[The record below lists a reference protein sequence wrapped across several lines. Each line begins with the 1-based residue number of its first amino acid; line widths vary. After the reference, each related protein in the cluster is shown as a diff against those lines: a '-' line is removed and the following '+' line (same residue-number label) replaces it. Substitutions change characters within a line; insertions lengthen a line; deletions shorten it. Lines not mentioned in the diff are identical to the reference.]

1 MLTLFARFAPM
12 LAAEAAA
19 TGGRPIPD
27 WAKGNTIFETFFK
40 GGPVMYPIVAVL
52 VVAIAVILERIVW
65 WTVQTTRRDS
75 DKLDKVY
82 AALEEG
88 NVAGA
93 VNLAR
98 GSKDPLVR
106 TVWHGLNHVHAS
118 VEGALQV
125 AAGVEIQRAG
135 RFMSVMDTT
144 ITLAPLLG
152 LLGTVTGIMGSFNF
166 VGAADLA
173 PAKVS
178 GGIAEA
184 LIATACGLGIAIFA
198 LIFFNYFNARVARLQ
213 FELES
218 TSNNVILMLNS
229 LRNRN
234 NLATAQDAHQPQQF
248 AGTN

>member
-12 LAAEAAA
+12 LAAEAVA
-19 TGGRPIPD
+19 TGGRPIPA

-52 VVAIAVILERIVW
+52 VVSVAVILERIVW
-65 WTVQTTRRDS
+65 WTIQSTRRDS

-82 AALEEG
+82 AALEQG

-118 VEGALQV
+118 VEGALQI
-125 AAGVEIQRAG
+125 ASGVEIQRAG

-178 GGIAEA
+178 GGIDEA
-184 LIATACGLGIAIFA
+184 LFATARGLGIAIFTM
-198 LIFFNYFNARVARLQ
+198 IFFSFLYARMGRHQ
-213 FELES
+213 FEHKC
-218 TSNNVILMLNS
+218 TSNNVILMLSS
-229 LRNRN
+229 LRSRN
-234 NLATAQDAHQPQQF
+234 NIDADQDAQQF
-248 AGTN
+248 

>member
-1 MLTLFARFAPM
+1 
-12 LAAEAAA
+12 
-19 TGGRPIPD
+19 
-27 WAKGNTIFETFFK
+27 
-40 GGPVMYPIVAVL
+40 MYPIVAVL
-52 VVAIAVILERIVW
+52 VVAIAVVLERIVW
-65 WTVQTTRRDS
+65 WSIQTARREP

-82 AALEEG
+82 AALEQG
-88 NVAGA
+88 NIAGA

-106 TVWHGLNHVHAS
+106 TVWHGLSHVHSS

-125 AAGVEIQRAG
+125 SSGVEIQRAG

-184 LIATACGLGIAIFA
+184 LDRDRLRSGDCDFHFD
-198 LIFFNYFNARVARLQ
+198 FFQLLQRESCPSPVRARIDL
-213 FELES
+213 
-218 TSNNVILMLNS
+218 
-229 LRNRN
+229 
-234 NLATAQDAHQPQQF
+234 
-248 AGTN
+248 